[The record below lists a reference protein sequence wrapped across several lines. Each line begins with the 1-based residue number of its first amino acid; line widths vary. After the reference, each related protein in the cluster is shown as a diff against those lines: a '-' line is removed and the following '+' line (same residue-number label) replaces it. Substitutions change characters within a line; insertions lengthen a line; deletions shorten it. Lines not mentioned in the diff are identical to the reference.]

1 MKLNI
6 SIDLYTVRVLHR
18 FGYPQVFAQT
28 GEKYPPVSG
37 AGRVGHG
44 GNTGLKQS
52 HANVKKKKN
61 MHIFRNTS
69 TKICL
74 YFKLIR

>member
-52 HANVKKKKN
+52 HANVKKKK
-61 MHIFRNTS
+61 
-69 TKICL
+69 KICIFL
-74 YFKLIR
+74 GTHLQKYASISS